1 MVGGGCGPVWLLLS
15 RLQRERCDF
24 REEREREIERNI
36 DKREEEERKR
46 E

>member
-1 MVGGGCGPVWLLLS
+1 MVGDGCGPVWLLLS
-15 RLQRERCDF
+15 RLQRERYDF
-24 REEREREIERNI
+24 REERERERNI